1 MIFSRR
7 SICAAFLIAAAAPLL
22 GASGAGAATIFAT
35 PSAGEQDLNDILAA
49 DGYSHAGSIADLN
62 ANQSLSEIFGS
73 LANQNSFTLVIEE
86 ASGRDLNE
94 LGIYSF
100 LDNSLREVIFAGS
113 DSALSSASLVFGV
126 GGIETINGSVVAS
139 GFGSEFGFYLRNR
152 KRDFIWFS
160 EQSRNTDGF
169 DHFVAFEENN
179 VLWGAFEDTPDGGD
193 GDYNDHVFSMRGISG
208 SANPIPE
215 PTAGLLFATGM
226 LVVSQARRERR

>member
-1 MIFSRR
+1 MFSRL
-7 SICAAFLIAAAAPLL
+7 SICAAFLIATAAPLL

-35 PSAGEQDLNDILAA
+35 PSSGEQDLNDILAA

-62 ANQSLSEIFGS
+62 ANQSLSEIFGP
-73 LANQNSFTLVIEE
+73 LANQNTFTLVIED
-86 ASGRDLNE
+86 AGSRDRNE
-94 LGIYSF
+94 FGIYSF

-113 DSALSSASLVFGV
+113 DSAPASASLVFGA
-126 GGIETINGSVVAS
+126 GGIETINGSAVAS

-152 KRDFIWFS
+152 KAGFIWFS
-160 EQSRNTDGF
+160 ERFRNADGF

-179 VLWGAFEDTPDGGD
+179 VLWGAFEDSADGGD
-193 GDYNDHVFSMRGISG
+193 GDFNDHVFSMRGISG

-226 LVVSQARRERR
+226 LVVSQAKRGRR